1 MALQQF
7 VHLNLGKSKAANL
20 VYNVMRHR
28 GEGLGYEYGRTYS
41 KLKTYPKKV
50 GKSWVYYVVPQSE
63 EGKKFGTLED
73 EDNNLRD
80 LGNDN
85 SEEPS
90 SSGSGKKSSEDK
102 SCSELDS
109 ISSDVL
115 KVSKSDA
122 STSGT
127 RGILVHEKSQP
138 KSSEVFKRKS
148 NLKPQR
154 QHRTKVSEDQYS
166 DIPNYSEH
174 PFSEVPLNTI
184 VPTDSEQPR
193 TEASA
198 EPDVDESEDDEPP
211 RNTFKYKSSHPEE
224 LILGNKD
231 SPRKTRSQLRNDE
244 SLVGLISM
252 MEPSKIDEA
261 LKDDAWIVAMQEE
274 LNQFQRNDV
283 WTLVPKPS
291 HKNIIGTKWVFRNKL
306 NEQGEV
312 VRNKARLVAQGYSQQ
327 EGIDYTETFAPVAR
341 LEAIRLLLSYAVNH
355 GITLYQMDVKS
366 AFLNGFISE
375 EVYVKQPP
383 GFEDVSNPE
392 HVFKLKKSL
401 YGLKQAPRAWYDR
414 LSNFL
419 LEKGF
424 EKGKVDCTLFRKT
437 TKEDILI
444 IQIYVDDIIFG
455 STNAALCKNFS
466 KIMQDEFEMS
476 MMGELKFFLGIQIN
490 QKKEGTYVHQSKYTK
505 ELLKKF
511 NLDDCKIMN
520 TPMHPTTNM
529 GKSDDEGKVDQ
540 KIYRGMIGSL
550 LYLTASRPDI
560 LFSVCLC
567 ARFQSDPRES
577 HLTAVKRI
585 FRYLKGTTNLGLL
598 YKKSN
603 DYVLNGFCDAD
614 YAGDKIERK
623 STSGNCQFVG
633 ENLISWASKRQT
645 TIALSTAEA
654 EYISAAKCCTQLLWL
669 KYQLED
675 YQVSSNNIPLYCDN
689 TAAIHLSKNPIL
701 HSRAK
706 HIEIKHHF
714 IRDYVQRGI
723 IDIKFVDT
731 ENQWADIF
739 TKALSVERFDFIK
752 KHLNMFSISE

>member
-1 MALQQF
+1 
-7 VHLNLGKSKAANL
+7 
-20 VYNVMRHR
+20 
-28 GEGLGYEYGRTYS
+28 
-41 KLKTYPKKV
+41 
-50 GKSWVYYVVPQSE
+50 
-63 EGKKFGTLED
+63 
-73 EDNNLRD
+73 
-80 LGNDN
+80 
-85 SEEPS
+85 
-90 SSGSGKKSSEDK
+90 
-102 SCSELDS
+102 
-109 ISSDVL
+109 
-115 KVSKSDA
+115 
-122 STSGT
+122 
-127 RGILVHEKSQP
+127 
-138 KSSEVFKRKS
+138 
-148 NLKPQR
+148 
-154 QHRTKVSEDQYS
+154 
-166 DIPNYSEH
+166 
-174 PFSEVPLNTI
+174 
-184 VPTDSEQPR
+184 
-193 TEASA
+193 
-198 EPDVDESEDDEPP
+198 
-211 RNTFKYKSSHPEE
+211 
-224 LILGNKD
+224 
-231 SPRKTRSQLRNDE
+231 
-244 SLVGLISM
+244 M

-291 HKNIIGTKWVFRNKL
+291 HKNINGTKWVFRNKL

-312 VRNKARLVAQGYSQQ
+312 
-327 EGIDYTETFAPVAR
+327 
-341 LEAIRLLLSYAVNH
+341 
-355 GITLYQMDVKS
+355 MDVKS

-455 STNAALCKNFS
+455 STNASLCKNFS

-520 TPMHPTTNM
+520 TPMHSTTNM
-529 GKSDDEGKVDQ
+529 SKSEDEGKVDQ
-540 KIYRGMIGSL
+540 KVYRGMIGSL

-654 EYISAAKCCTQLLWL
+654 EYISAAKCCTLCCTGT
-669 KYQLED
+669 
-675 YQVSSNNIPLYCDN
+675 P
-689 TAAIHLSKNPIL
+689 
-701 HSRAK
+701 
-706 HIEIKHHF
+706 F
-714 IRDYVQRGI
+714 
-723 IDIKFVDT
+723 
-731 ENQWADIF
+731 
-739 TKALSVERFDFIK
+739 
-752 KHLNMFSISE
+752 